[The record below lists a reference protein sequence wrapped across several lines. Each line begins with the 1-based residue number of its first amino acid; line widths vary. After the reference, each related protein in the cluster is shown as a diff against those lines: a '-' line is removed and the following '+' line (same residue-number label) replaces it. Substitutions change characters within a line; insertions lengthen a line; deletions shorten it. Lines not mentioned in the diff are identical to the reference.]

1 MKKLYLFLAVI
12 AMAMICPSLASAQ
25 QTQSQVSDSIQAIY
39 NKAKDG
45 DAAAQNIVGTW
56 YYEGRH
62 KLPVNFKEATKWW
75 SRSAKQGNVE
85 ATGNLGIC
93 YAEGHGVA
101 QNFDK
106 ATSLLNKS
114 LKTGQN
120 KALFDK
126 CVAFANDN
134 KLFYCNYVA
143 SCYKNGIGT
152 AKNLNN
158 AITYFEKAANLG
170 SVDAMREVA
179 FLYLSTARASKAFA
193 WFEKG
198 MNDDVVC
205 LFNYGKMLMEGNG
218 VQKDQQKGFNALLSA
233 AKQNYPEAQYWVGCA
248 YYDGNG
254 VVRSAEQGAE
264 WMIKAANAGV
274 GQAQYRL
281 GMAYVNG
288 QGVDIDF
295 DLASRWFA
303 VCSTKGNFGTDFQKA
318 INQGGDLFHTSYHT
332 YLKGL
337 KYYYEKDYNNAI
349 KAFQSIKKDN
359 KKVYE
364 QEGKAMEGYIYLN
377 PAYEKHDTK
386 KGLKLLQES
395 ADLNNSLAQYLLGM
409 IYDGGAE
416 GITNVVEKNIPTA
429 IAYLEKAAAKHYGPA
444 ACYLGDMYFE
454 GRGVSQSYSTAVDYY
469 MSVKAML
476 TPGAQKRLAECYEN
490 GMGGLEISKDEAKA
504 IRDERIGGLRD
515 ILKYVPLN

>member
-1 MKKLYLFLAVI
+1 MKKLYFFLVAIAV
-12 AMAMICPSLASAQ
+12 AMICPSLASAQ

-45 DAAAQNIVGTW
+45 NADAQNTVGVW

-62 KLPVNFKEATKWW
+62 KLPVNYQEATKWW
-75 SRSAKQGNVE
+75 SRSAKQGNVL

-101 QNFDK
+101 QNYDK

-114 LKTGQN
+114 LKSGQN

-126 CVAFANDN
+126 CVKLADDN
-134 KLFYCNYVA
+134 KMFYCLYVA
-143 SCYKNGIGT
+143 KCYIDGIGT
-152 AKNLNN
+152 GKDLNR
-158 AITYFEKAANLG
+158 AISYYEKAANLG
-170 SVDAMREVA
+170 STDAMRDVA
-179 FLYLSTARASKAFA
+179 LLYMNTNRPSKAFP

-198 MNDDVVC
+198 MDNDIVC
-205 LFNYGKMLMEGNG
+205 LFYYGKMLMEGTG
-218 VQKDQQKGFNALLSA
+218 VKKDEQKGFNALLSA
-233 AKQNYPEAQYWVGCA
+233 AKQNYPMAMYWVGSA

-254 VVRSAEQGAE
+254 VVRSPEQGAE

-281 GMAYVNG
+281 GMAYVYG

-303 VCSTKGNFGTDFQKA
+303 VCSIKGGFGADFQKA
-318 INQGGDLFHTSYHT
+318 INQGGELFHTSYHT

-349 KAFQSIKKDN
+349 DAFKSIKKDN
-359 KKVYE
+359 ANVYK
-364 QEGKAMEGYIYLN
+364 QEGKAMEGYILLN
-377 PAYEKHDTK
+377 PAYAKHNTK
-386 KGLKLLQES
+386 SGLKLLEE
-395 ADLNNSLAQYLLGM
+395 AAALNNSLAQYLLGM

-416 GITNVVEKNIPTA
+416 GINNVVEKNIPTA
-429 IAYLEKAAAKHYGPA
+429 ISYLEKAAAKHYGPA

-454 GRGVSQSYSTAVDYY
+454 GRGVKQNYSTAVDYY

-490 GMGGLEISKDEAKA
+490 GWGGLPADKA
-504 IRDERIGGLRD
+504 ESQDILKERIGGLSD